1 MDRSPRRLLVVVVF
15 VLSVAVAGSAGAA
28 GVTSGPAVGAPA
40 GPGSATGV
48 TIDHGGDTTH
58 PVGITRGSAL
68 QQSFDRTQYAITV
81 HENGSARW
89 TFRFERPLE
98 NETERQDFES
108 FATEFNANETTLY
121 TNFRNDASALV
132 AEGANFTGRDM
143 RAEGFARE
151 ARVESGL
158 NTVGVVE
165 MTFVWTEFAV
175 VEGDRVVVG
184 DVFED
189 GLYIYQDQSL
199 VIRPG
204 DGLAFQSVA
213 PNGTLSS
220 PGSLRESDSVTWQGE
235 REFTD
240 NRPQVVLVPPSA
252 ATTEP
257 GGGGTPGGGGDGAP
271 TDGGLPVAPIV
282 GALIVLLAGAAG
294 FVWYRRSDGTAD
306 ADGRGTG
313 PDGGGA
319 GGAGGA
325 AAGGSGGGSS
335 EPAVPDEEL
344 LADEDRVVRMLR
356 ENGGRMKQVK
366 IVEETGWS
374 KSKVSML
381 LSEMEDEGT
390 ISKLRV
396 GRENVISLAG
406 HEPPAASSPFD
417 DEKE

>member
-1 MDRSPRRLLVVVVF
+1 M
-15 VLSVAVAGSAGAA
+15 
-28 GVTSGPAVGAPA
+28 
-40 GPGSATGV
+40 
-48 TIDHGGDTTH
+48 DHGGDTGH
-58 PVGITRGSAL
+58 PVGITSGSAL

-81 HENGSARW
+81 HQNGSARW

-98 NETERQDFES
+98 NESERQDFEA
-108 FATEFNANETTLY
+108 FATEFNTNETTLY
-121 TNFRNDASALV
+121 TNFQSDASALV
-132 AEGANFTGRDM
+132 GDGANFTGRDM

-165 MTFVWTEFAV
+165 MTFVWTAFAV
-175 VEGDRVVVG
+175 VEDDRVVVG

-220 PGSLRESDSVTWQGE
+220 PGSLGESDSVTWQGE

-240 NRPQVVLVPPSA
+240 NRPQVVLVPPA
-252 ATTEP
+252 QATTEP
-257 GGGGTPGGGGDGAP
+257 GGGTPGDGGGDGSPAG
-271 TDGGLPVAPIV
+271 GGLPVAPVV
-282 GALIVLLAGAAG
+282 GGLIVLLAAAAG
-294 FVWYRRSDGTAD
+294 FVWYRRSDGTTGAG
-306 ADGRGTG
+306 GRRGG
-313 PDGGGA
+313 PDDGGA
-319 GGAGGA
+319 GGVGA
-325 AAGGSGGGSS
+325 AAGGAASGGAAGDEAT

-344 LADEDRVVRMLR
+344 LADDDRVVRMLR